1 VDHPSFRDSGA
12 ISECIVVFPRTSVW
26 IRHEGS
32 SRFFADPNTV
42 TIYNRA
48 QRYERFRHSDA
59 GDRCD
64 WFGVADDVAREIA
77 RAFEPA
83 MGDSDR
89 PFRFEWAPSTML
101 LYRRQRTL
109 LTRAERGEVDQLML
123 EEEVFAIVASALALS
138 YHQPPQKLARDVRS
152 TRRRRDL
159 ADAARAEL
167 VAAPHVKYAVHD
179 LARRLDCSPFH
190 LCRVFRAYTG
200 KTMHQYRT
208 EHRLRLAF
216 ERLEGT
222 AGNQRNL
229 SRVAHDLGFASH
241 AHFVRAARQYLGAT
255 PSAVRRALAGGPMR
269 S

>member
-1 VDHPSFRDSGA
+1 
-12 ISECIVVFPRTSVW
+12 VW

-32 SRFFADPNTV
+32 GRFFADPNTV

-77 RAFEPA
+77 GAFEPA
-83 MGDSDR
+83 RGDSDR
-89 PFRFEWAPSTML
+89 PFRFERGPSTAP
-101 LYRRQRTL
+101 LYLRQRTL
-109 LTRAERGEVDQLML
+109 LGKAERGEVDRLML

-138 YHQPPQKLARDVRS
+138 YYQRPQTLERGLDA
-152 TRRRRDL
+152 TRRRREL
-159 ADAARAEL
+159 ADAARSEL
-167 VAAPHVKYAVHD
+167 VAAPHVNYSVRD
-179 LARRLDCSPFH
+179 LAGRLDCSPFH
-190 LCRVFRAYTG
+190 LCRVFRAHTG
-200 KTMHQYRT
+200 KTLHQYRT
-208 EHRLRLAF
+208 EHRLHLAL

-222 AGNQRNL
+222 VGSQQTL

-241 AHFVRAARQYLGAT
+241 AHFVRAARQYFGAT
-255 PSAVRRALAGGPMR
+255 PSAVRRALAGGPMH